1 VTTPE
6 APSTPTAESLEPAVT
21 RDEPRNIAALA
32 LNAVLIRIGWI
43 FKTESVIIPAFV
55 DSVAGAGWLR
65 GLLPILNRL
74 GQSVPPFLLSRRLK
88 ITPLKK
94 RAMLLATVGMALP
107 FLALA
112 AGLGSLS
119 PGPRPWLPPA
129 FLALY
134 TLFFCFLGLLNLA
147 HGTLQG
153 KLVRPQRR
161 GRLLALSTIGG
172 SLPAVACAWWLLPD
186 WLEAPG
192 VGGWAAI
199 FGFAGS
205 CFAVSALCLLAVR
218 EPRDDYHETPSRLV
232 EQFRGAWQVLRTDTN
247 YRRLVVVGVL
257 FTTSLILIPHYQA
270 LARERLD
277 LAGGRLMLW
286 VVVQN
291 LSVAAASA
299 FVGPLADRYGN
310 RLSLRLVV
318 FATAAVPPL
327 ALVLSH
333 LEPELGRG
341 LFPLVFVGIG
351 VLPIGL
357 RLLVNYTLEI
367 CPESE
372 HTRYLSISQLCAA
385 AVLLSSPA
393 FGLAIDATDFEPVFL
408 VVTAL
413 IASGGVLTFR
423 LVEPRSQGT

>member
-1 VTTPE
+1 VTDTEP
-6 APSTPTAESLEPAVT
+6 PSASAAESLESAVT
-21 RDEPRNIAALA
+21 RDEPRNVAALA
-32 LNAVLIRIGWI
+32 FNAVLIRIGWI
-43 FKTESVIIPAFV
+43 FKTESVIIPAFL

-94 RAMLLATVGMALP
+94 HAMLLASVGMALP
-107 FLALA
+107 FLVLA
-112 AGLGSLS
+112 AGLGSL
-119 PGPRPWLPPA
+119 GPRPRPWYPAA
-129 FLALY
+129 FLVLY

-172 SLPAVACAWWLLPD
+172 SLPAVVCAWWLLPD

-192 VGGWAAI
+192 WGGWAAI

-205 CFAVSALCLLAVR
+205 CFAASALCLLAVR
-218 EPRDDYHETPSRLV
+218 EPRDDYHETSSGLA
-232 EQFRGAWQVLRTDTN
+232 EQLRGAWQVLRADGN
-247 YRRLVVVGVL
+247 YRRLVLVGVL

-277 LAGGRLMLW
+277 LAGSHLMLW

-299 FVGPLADRYGN
+299 VVGPFADRYGN

-318 FATAAVPPL
+318 FVTAGVPPL
-327 ALVLSH
+327 ALILSH
-333 LEPELGRG
+333 LEPELGRR

-372 HTRYLSISQLCAA
+372 HTRYLSIAQLCAA
-385 AVLLSSPA
+385 TVLLSSPF

-408 VVTAL
+408 AVTAL
-413 IASGGVLTFR
+413 IASGGLLTFR
-423 LVEPRSQGT
+423 LVEPRGRDV